1 MSAMLVIAL
10 LVASPFLF
18 ILARRPILR
27 RLAVRNAARRPREA
41 LLVILGSLLGAAII
55 TGSAV
60 VGDTMDASIRQAAR
74 QHLGP
79 IDELVVARSAPE
91 WRSLQ
96 SRLRALPT
104 STVDGVVPLAS
115 FDTATTAGGGAALRT
130 VPNARIVGFDFDA
143 ARAFGGAAAATGVSG
158 PTPAPGHAAITT
170 DLARALDVGP
180 GGQIDVYA
188 YGRPSTLTVDRVLPR
203 VGLAGFSLNGQQE
216 ARNVLVSPS
225 VFAAMVH
232 RRPVNAAPPS
242 WYVAVSNRGG
252 IESGAG
258 LSTQVTHSIEQATAG
273 IDPQITDVKRQFLD
287 VADETGKSF
296 TQMFTAMGSFG
307 VFAGLLLLINLFV
320 MLAAERKSELG
331 MARAVGMRRSQLVG
345 AFATEG
351 FIYAL
356 LATLLG
362 TAVGVGLGRVLV
374 AWSQS
379 AFSSEHNR
387 FDLYFT
393 VKPASLTQSFV
404 IGFVVAVA
412 TIVVM
417 SIRVSRLNIIRAIRD
432 IAEPPPPRR
441 KRWLYAGFAGV
452 ALGALWT
459 VSAVASKEPFGLLLG
474 PTLVFIG
481 LAPFLTRVA
490 PARTAASVLAAATVT
505 WGALV
510 FALFP
515 DSAEGASIMMYV
527 AQGIVMTAGGV
538 AFATLQLDHLS
549 SGLHRFGSRLLALRL
564 GLAYPLARRGR
575 TGLTV
580 SMYALVVFILTFITS
595 ISFMIDKQVSTA
607 AADVSGGAK
616 VFVRSSTANP
626 VSIAALTR
634 TPGVRMAAPLA
645 QVEASFALA
654 NSPEEHFW
662 PMSAFDGSLLQLGP
676 PKLEDVGAERP
687 EPDHRRP
694 DVPPAGRTAELQRQ
708 GRRPHDDHQS
718 AHRRISR
725 RRRRRDREQR
735 RVDRERHALRLERRP
750 PALRRPARSEPELR
764 LARARHERRDVRG
777 EPAERLHHERGRGL
791 LDRRPDRRGVRDDA
805 SDLPAL
811 PGLSRDGAPRRHRR
825 HRRRDDPRSPRAT
838 APDRD
843 AACAGFPR
851 AVGGT
856 ELRDRG
862 GVCRLAGNA
871 DRRSAGAADAV
882 YDRRPL
888 RRDGR
893 RDVRSAVLAA
903 RGVAGRHRHRVPRR
917 DDRPRDVGDADQ
929 AGGGA
934 ADDEL
939 TRERVRENPQSI
951 RRQPGCR
958 LPAPLVA

>member
-662 PMSAFDGSLLQLGP
+662 PMSAYDGSLLQLGP
-676 PKLEDVGAERP
+676 PKLEDRGFYRTDLDAWTSVLSDPNLIIADPMFLQQGGPPNFSVKVGDRMTIINPLTGASRDVAVAAIASSDGLIANGMLYGWSGAHRLFGDRLVPSRSYVSLVPGTNAETFAANLQSDFITNGAEAFSIAALTD
-687 EPDHRRP
+687 EAFAMTHQIFQLFQGYLAMGLL
-694 DVPPAGRTAELQRQ
+694 VGIAGIAVVMIRAVRE
-708 GRRPHDDHQS
+708 
-718 AHRRISR
+718 R
-725 RRRRRDREQR
+725 RRQIGTLR
-735 RVDRERHALRLERRP
+735 AL
-750 PALRRPARSEPELR
+750 
-764 LARARHERRDVRG
+764 
-777 EPAERLHHERGRGL
+777 
-791 LDRRPDRRGVRDDA
+791 
-805 SDLPAL
+805 
-811 PGLSRDGAPRRHRR
+811 
-825 HRRRDDPRSPRAT
+825 
-838 APDRD
+838 
-843 AACAGFPR
+843 GFPGQS
-851 AVGGT
+851 VGRSFAIEAAYVALQGT
-856 ELRDRG
+856 LIG
-862 GVCRLAGNA
+862 
-871 DRRSAGAADAV
+871 
-882 YDRRPL
+882 
-888 RRDGR
+888 
-893 RDVRSAVLAA
+893 AVLALLTLYTIVA
-903 RGVAGRHRHRVPRR
+903 RSDAMGDVTFAVPYWQL
-917 DDRPRDVGDADQ
+917 VVLL
-929 AGGGA
+929 GGTVIA
-934 ADDEL
+934 
-939 TRERVRENPQSI
+939 S
-951 RRQPGCR
+951 
-958 LPAPLVA
+958 LVATIAPAMSATRIKPAVALRMTS

>member
-1 MSAMLVIAL
+1 MSAMLLIAL

-41 LLVILGSLLGAAII
+41 MLVILGSLLGAAII

-79 IDELVVARSAPE
+79 IDELVVARNAGE

-96 SRLRALPT
+96 GRLRALPT
-104 STVDGVVPLAS
+104 STVDGVIPLAS
-115 FDTATTAGGGAALRT
+115 FDTATTAGAGAALRT

-143 ARAFGGAAAATGVSG
+143 ARAFGGAGSATGVAG

-170 DLARALDVGP
+170 DLARALEVGP
-180 GGQIDVYA
+180 GSAIDVYA
-188 YGRPSTLTVDRVLPR
+188 YGRPTTLTVDRVLPR
-203 VGLAGFSLNGQQE
+203 VGLAGFSISGQQE
-216 ARNVLVSPS
+216 ARNVLVSPT

-232 RRPVNAAPPS
+232 RRPADAAPPS

-258 LSTQVTHSIEQATAG
+258 LSTQVTHSIEQATTG
-273 IDPQITDVKRQFLD
+273 IDPQVTDVKRQFLD

-351 FIYAL
+351 FLYAL

-393 VKPASLTQSFV
+393 VKPTSLAQSFV

-432 IAEPPPPRR
+432 IAEPPPRRR
-441 KRWLYAGFAGV
+441 KRWLYVGFAGV
-452 ALGALWT
+452 ALGTLWT
-459 VSAVASKEPFGLLLG
+459 VSAMASKEPFGLLLG

-481 LAPFLTRVA
+481 LAPFLTRIA
-490 PARTAASVLAAATVT
+490 PARTAASFLAAATVI

-549 SGLHRFGSRLLALRL
+549 SALHRFGSRLLALRL

-595 ISFMIDKQVSTA
+595 ISFMIDNEVSTA

-634 TPGVRMAAPLA
+634 TPGVSMAAPLS

-662 PMSAFDGSLLQLGP
+662 PMSAYDGSLLQLGP
-676 PKLEDVGAERP
+676 PKLEDRGFYRTDLDAWTSVLSDPNLIIADPMFLQQGGPPNFSVKVGDRMTIINPLTGASR
-687 EPDHRRP
+687 
-694 DVPPAGRTAELQRQ
+694 DVAVAAIASSDGLIANGMLY
-708 GRRPHDDHQS
+708 GWGG
-718 AHRRISR
+718 AHRLFGDRLVPSRSYVSLVPGTNAETFAANLQSDFITNGTEAFSIAALTDEAFAMTHQIFQLFQGYLAMGLLVGIAGIAVVMIRAVRER
-725 RRRRRDREQR
+725 RRQIGTLRALGFPAQSVGRSFAIEAAYVALQGTLIGVLLALLTLYTIVARSDAMGDVTFAVPYWQLTVLLGGTVLASLIATIAPALSATRIKPA
-735 RVDRERHALRLERRP
+735 VALRMT
-750 PALRRPARSEPELR
+750 S
-764 LARARHERRDVRG
+764 
-777 EPAERLHHERGRGL
+777 
-791 LDRRPDRRGVRDDA
+791 
-805 SDLPAL
+805 
-811 PGLSRDGAPRRHRR
+811 
-825 HRRRDDPRSPRAT
+825 
-838 APDRD
+838 
-843 AACAGFPR
+843 
-851 AVGGT
+851 
-856 ELRDRG
+856 
-862 GVCRLAGNA
+862 
-871 DRRSAGAADAV
+871 
-882 YDRRPL
+882 
-888 RRDGR
+888 
-893 RDVRSAVLAA
+893 
-903 RGVAGRHRHRVPRR
+903 
-917 DDRPRDVGDADQ
+917 
-929 AGGGA
+929 
-934 ADDEL
+934 
-939 TRERVRENPQSI
+939 
-951 RRQPGCR
+951 
-958 LPAPLVA
+958 

>member
-1 MSAMLVIAL
+1 VIVPLLLAL

-79 IDELVVARSAPE
+79 IDELVVARNADE
-91 WRSLQ
+91 WRSIQ
-96 SRLRALPT
+96 GRLRELPR
-104 STVDGVVPLAS
+104 SSVDGVVSFAS
-115 FDTATTAGGGAALRT
+115 FDTATTAGRGSTLRT
-130 VPNARIVGFDFDA
+130 VPNARVVGYDFA
-143 ARAFGGAAAATGVSG
+143 AAEAFGGGGSATGVSG

-170 DLARALDVGP
+170 DLAQALDVGP
-180 GGQIDVYA
+180 GAQIDVYA
-188 YGRPSTLTVDRVLPR
+188 YGRPATFTVDRVLPR
-203 VGLAGFSLNGQQE
+203 IGLAGFSLNGQQE

-225 VFAAMVH
+225 VFSALVH
-232 RRPVNAAPPS
+232 TRPAGAAPPS
-242 WYVAVSNRGG
+242 WYVAISNRGG
-252 IESGAG
+252 VESGAR
-258 LSTQVTHSIEQATAG
+258 LSTEVARSIETSTAG

-287 VADETGKSF
+287 TADETGKTF

-393 VKPASLTQSFV
+393 VKPGSLAQSFV

-432 IAEPPPPRR
+432 IAEPPPRR
-441 KRWLYAGFAGV
+441 RRRWLYLGAAGI
-452 ALGALWT
+452 ALGGVWT
-459 VSAVASKEPFGLLLG
+459 VSAASSKEPFGLLLG

-481 LAPFLTRVA
+481 LAPALTRIA
-490 PARTAASVLAAATVT
+490 PTRTATSVLAAATVA

-538 AFATLQLDHLS
+538 AFVTLQQDRLGS
-549 SGLHRFGSRLLALRL
+549 ALHRFGGRVLSLRL

-580 SMYALVVFILTFITS
+580 AMYALVVFILTFITS
-595 ISFMIDKQVSTA
+595 ISFMIDKQVSA
-607 AADVSGGAK
+607 ATADVSGGAR
-616 VFVRSSTANP
+616 VFVRSSAANP
-626 VSIAALTR
+626 VSISALTQA
-634 TPGVRMAAPLA
+634 PGVAGVAPLS
-645 QVEASFALA
+645 QSEASFALA

-662 PMSAFDGSLLQLGP
+662 PMTAFDSSLLQLGP
-676 PKLEDVGAERP
+676 PALEDRGFYRTDLDAWTSVLSDSHLIIADPLFLQKGGPPNFSVKVGDRMTIINPLTGASQDVAVAAIASSDGLIANGMLYGRGGAHRLFGDRLVASRSYVSLAPGTNAETLATHLQSEFITNGAEAFSIATLVD
-687 EPDHRRP
+687 ESFSMTHQIFQLFQGYLAMGLL
-694 DVPPAGRTAELQRQ
+694 VGIAGIAVVMIRAVRE
-708 GRRPHDDHQS
+708 
-718 AHRRISR
+718 R
-725 RRRRRDREQR
+725 RRQIGTLRALGFPAQAVGRSFAIEAAYVAVQGTLIGTLLALLTLYTIIARSDAMGDIAFAVPYLQLAVLLAGTVVASLVATIAPAMSATRIR
-735 RVDRERHALRLERRP
+735 PAVALRMT
-750 PALRRPARSEPELR
+750 
-764 LARARHERRDVRG
+764 G
-777 EPAERLHHERGRGL
+777 
-791 LDRRPDRRGVRDDA
+791 
-805 SDLPAL
+805 
-811 PGLSRDGAPRRHRR
+811 
-825 HRRRDDPRSPRAT
+825 
-838 APDRD
+838 
-843 AACAGFPR
+843 
-851 AVGGT
+851 
-856 ELRDRG
+856 
-862 GVCRLAGNA
+862 
-871 DRRSAGAADAV
+871 
-882 YDRRPL
+882 
-888 RRDGR
+888 
-893 RDVRSAVLAA
+893 
-903 RGVAGRHRHRVPRR
+903 
-917 DDRPRDVGDADQ
+917 
-929 AGGGA
+929 
-934 ADDEL
+934 
-939 TRERVRENPQSI
+939 
-951 RRQPGCR
+951 
-958 LPAPLVA
+958 

>member
-1 MSAMLVIAL
+1 MTVTILIAL
-10 LVASPFLF
+10 VVASPFLF

-27 RLAVRNAARRPREA
+27 RLAVRNAVRRPREA

-79 IDELVVARSAPE
+79 IDELVVARNADE
-91 WRSLQ
+91 WRSIQ
-96 SRLRALPT
+96 GRLRVLP
-104 STVDGVVPLAS
+104 SSSVDGVVSLAS
-115 FDTATTAGGGAALRT
+115 FDTATTAGAGSALRT
-130 VPNARIVGFDFDA
+130 VPNAHVVGFDFDA
-143 ARAFGGAAAATGVSG
+143 AHAFGGAGAATGVSG
-158 PTPAPGHAAITT
+158 PTPALGHAAITS
-170 DLARALDVGP
+170 DLARALDVAP
-180 GGQIDVYA
+180 GAEIDVYA

-203 VGLAGFSLNGQQE
+203 LGLAGFSLTGQQE

-232 RRPVNAAPPS
+232 RRPASAAPPS

-252 IESGAG
+252 VESGAR
-258 LSTQVTHSIEQATAG
+258 LSAEVMQSIGYATAG
-273 IDPQITDVKRQFLD
+273 IGPQVTDIKQQFLD
-287 VADETGKSF
+287 VADETGKTF

-393 VKPASLTQSFV
+393 VKSGSLAQSFV

-412 TIVVM
+412 TIVAM

-432 IAEPPPPRR
+432 IAEPPPRRR
-441 KRWLYAGFAGV
+441 KRWLYLGV
-452 ALGALWT
+452 AAAALGGFWAA
-459 VSAVASKEPFGLLLG
+459 SATASKEPFGLLLG
-474 PTLVFIG
+474 PTLMFIG
-481 LAPFLTRVA
+481 LAPALTRVA

-538 AFATLQLDHLS
+538 AFVTLQQDRLS
-549 SGLHRFGSRLLALRL
+549 SALHRFGGRVLALRL

-595 ISFMIDKQVSTA
+595 ISFMIDKQVSAATA
-607 AADVSGGAK
+607 NASGGAK
-616 VFVRSSTANP
+616 VFVRSSAANP
-626 VSIAALTR
+626 VSISALTR
-634 TPGVRMAAPLA
+634 TPGVAMVAPLSQA
-645 QVEASFALA
+645 EASFALA
-654 NSPEEHFW
+654 NSPDEHFW
-662 PMSAFDGSLLQLGP
+662 PMTAFDDSLVLMGAPTLDDRGPYKTDLEAWSSVLSDPGLIIADPMFLQQGGPPNFSVEVGDRLTIINPLTGVSHGVTVAAIATGDGLIANGMLYGWRGAHRLFGDRLVASRSYVSLVPGTNADTFASHLQSQFITNGTEAFSIAALMDEAFSMTHQIFQLFQGYLAMGLLVGIAGIAVVMIRAVRERRRQIGTLRALGFPAQSVGRSFAIEAAYVALQGTLIGALLALLTLYTIIARSDAMGDVTFAVPYLQLTVLLAGTVVASLIATIAP
-676 PKLEDVGAERP
+676 AMSATRIRP
-687 EPDHRRP
+687 A
-694 DVPPAGRTAELQRQ
+694 V
-708 GRRPHDDHQS
+708 
-718 AHRRISR
+718 
-725 RRRRRDREQR
+725 
-735 RVDRERHALRLERRP
+735 ALRMT
-750 PALRRPARSEPELR
+750 
-764 LARARHERRDVRG
+764 G
-777 EPAERLHHERGRGL
+777 
-791 LDRRPDRRGVRDDA
+791 
-805 SDLPAL
+805 
-811 PGLSRDGAPRRHRR
+811 
-825 HRRRDDPRSPRAT
+825 
-838 APDRD
+838 
-843 AACAGFPR
+843 
-851 AVGGT
+851 
-856 ELRDRG
+856 
-862 GVCRLAGNA
+862 
-871 DRRSAGAADAV
+871 
-882 YDRRPL
+882 
-888 RRDGR
+888 
-893 RDVRSAVLAA
+893 
-903 RGVAGRHRHRVPRR
+903 
-917 DDRPRDVGDADQ
+917 
-929 AGGGA
+929 
-934 ADDEL
+934 
-939 TRERVRENPQSI
+939 
-951 RRQPGCR
+951 
-958 LPAPLVA
+958 

>member
-79 IDELVVARSAPE
+79 IDELVVARNAPE
-91 WRSLQ
+91 WRSVQ

-158 PTPAPGHAAITT
+158 PTPARGHAAITT

-188 YGRPSTLTVDRVLPR
+188 YGRPTTLTVDRVLPR

-216 ARNVLVSPS
+216 ARNVLVSPT

-232 RRPVNAAPPS
+232 RRPANAAPPS

-258 LSTQVTHSIEQATAG
+258 LSTQVAHSIEQATAG

-432 IAEPPPPRR
+432 IAEPPPRRR

-459 VSAVASKEPFGLLLG
+459 VSAMASKEPFGLLLG
-474 PTLVFIG
+474 PTLLFIG

-490 PARTAASVLAAATVT
+490 PARTATSVLAAATVI

-549 SGLHRFGSRLLALRL
+549 SALHRFGSRLLALRL

-595 ISFMIDKQVSTA
+595 ISFMIDKQVTTA

-616 VFVRSSTANP
+616 VFVRSSAANP

-662 PMSAFDGSLLQLGP
+662 PMSAYDGSLLQLGP
-676 PKLEDVGAERP
+676 PRLEDRGFYRTDLDAWTSVLSDPNLIIADPMFLQQGGPPNFSVKVGDRMTIINPLTGASRDVAVAAIASSDGLIANGMLYGWGGAHRLFGDRLVPSRSYVSLVPGTNAETFAANLQSDFITNGAEAFSIAALTD
-687 EPDHRRP
+687 EAFAMTHQIFQLFQGYLAMGLL
-694 DVPPAGRTAELQRQ
+694 VGIAGIAVVMIRAVRE
-708 GRRPHDDHQS
+708 
-718 AHRRISR
+718 R
-725 RRRRRDREQR
+725 RRQIGTLRALGFPAQSVGRSFAIEAAYVALQGTLIGALLALLTLYTIVARSDAMGDVTFAVPYWQLVVLLGGTVIASLVATIAPAMSATRIKPA
-735 RVDRERHALRLERRP
+735 VALRMT
-750 PALRRPARSEPELR
+750 S
-764 LARARHERRDVRG
+764 
-777 EPAERLHHERGRGL
+777 
-791 LDRRPDRRGVRDDA
+791 
-805 SDLPAL
+805 
-811 PGLSRDGAPRRHRR
+811 
-825 HRRRDDPRSPRAT
+825 
-838 APDRD
+838 
-843 AACAGFPR
+843 
-851 AVGGT
+851 
-856 ELRDRG
+856 
-862 GVCRLAGNA
+862 
-871 DRRSAGAADAV
+871 
-882 YDRRPL
+882 
-888 RRDGR
+888 
-893 RDVRSAVLAA
+893 
-903 RGVAGRHRHRVPRR
+903 
-917 DDRPRDVGDADQ
+917 
-929 AGGGA
+929 
-934 ADDEL
+934 
-939 TRERVRENPQSI
+939 
-951 RRQPGCR
+951 
-958 LPAPLVA
+958 

>member
-1 MSAMLVIAL
+1 MSAMLLIAL

-41 LLVILGSLLGAAII
+41 MLVILGSLLGAAII

-79 IDELVVARSAPE
+79 IDELVVARSAGE
-91 WRSLQ
+91 WRSIQ
-96 SRLRALPT
+96 GRLRALPT
-104 STVDGVVPLAS
+104 SSVDGVVPLAS
-115 FDTATTAGGGAALRT
+115 FATATTAGAGGALRT
-130 VPNARIVGFDFDA
+130 VPNAQVVGLDFDA
-143 ARAFGGAAAATGVSG
+143 AHVFGSAGAATGVFG

-170 DLARALDVGP
+170 DLARALELGP
-180 GGQIDVYA
+180 GGEIDVYA

-203 VGLAGFSLNGQQE
+203 VGLAGFSLTGQQE

-225 VFAAMVH
+225 VFSAMAH
-232 RRPVNAAPPS
+232 RRPAGVAPPS

-252 IESGAG
+252 IESGAS
-258 LSTQVTHSIEQATAG
+258 LSKEVTRSIEQATAG
-273 IDPQITDVKRQFLD
+273 IDPQVTDVKQQFLD
-287 VADETGKSF
+287 VADETGKTF

-320 MLAAERKSELG
+320 MLASERKSELG

-393 VKPASLTQSFV
+393 VKPDSLAQSFV
-404 IGFVVAVA
+404 VGFVVAVA

-432 IAEPPPPRR
+432 IAEPPPRRR
-441 KRWLYAGFAGV
+441 KRWLYAGFAAV

-459 VSAVASKEPFGLLLG
+459 VSATASKEPFGLLLG
-474 PTLVFIG
+474 PTLVFVG
-481 LAPFLTRVA
+481 LAPVLTRIA

-538 AFATLQLDHLS
+538 AFATLQLDRLS
-549 SGLHRFGSRLLALRL
+549 SALHRFGGRVLALRL

-595 ISFMIDKQVSTA
+595 ISFMIDNQVSA
-607 AADVSGGAK
+607 ATADVSGGAQ
-616 VFVRSSTANP
+616 VFVRSSAANP
-626 VSIAALTR
+626 VSISALTQ
-634 TPGVRMAAPLA
+634 TPGVDGVAPLSQA
-645 QVEASFALA
+645 QASFALA

-662 PMSAFDGSLLQLGP
+662 PMTAYDSSLLQLGP
-676 PKLEDVGAERP
+676 PALEDRGFYRTDLDAWTSVLSDPNLIIADPMFLQQGGPPNFSVKVGDRMTIINPLTGASRDVAVAAVATGDGLIANGMLYGRPGAHQLFGDRLVPSRSYVSLVPGMNAETFAANLQS
-687 EPDHRRP
+687 EFITNGTEAFSIAALTDEAFSMTHQIFQLFQGYLAMGLL
-694 DVPPAGRTAELQRQ
+694 VGIAGIAVVMIRAVRE
-708 GRRPHDDHQS
+708 
-718 AHRRISR
+718 R
-725 RRRRRDREQR
+725 RRQIGTLRALGFPAHWVGRSFAIEAAYIALQGTLIGALLALLTLYTIVARSDAMGDVTFAVPYVQLAVLLGGTVVASLAATIAPAMSATRIKPA
-735 RVDRERHALRLERRP
+735 VALRMT
-750 PALRRPARSEPELR
+750 S
-764 LARARHERRDVRG
+764 
-777 EPAERLHHERGRGL
+777 
-791 LDRRPDRRGVRDDA
+791 
-805 SDLPAL
+805 
-811 PGLSRDGAPRRHRR
+811 
-825 HRRRDDPRSPRAT
+825 
-838 APDRD
+838 
-843 AACAGFPR
+843 
-851 AVGGT
+851 
-856 ELRDRG
+856 
-862 GVCRLAGNA
+862 
-871 DRRSAGAADAV
+871 
-882 YDRRPL
+882 
-888 RRDGR
+888 
-893 RDVRSAVLAA
+893 
-903 RGVAGRHRHRVPRR
+903 
-917 DDRPRDVGDADQ
+917 
-929 AGGGA
+929 
-934 ADDEL
+934 
-939 TRERVRENPQSI
+939 
-951 RRQPGCR
+951 
-958 LPAPLVA
+958 